1 MCQDGTVKIYAMLC
15 TGNLRRRRAPRQ
27 QKFATAVVV
36 VLLVIVNVLISGVI
50 ATDGQCRCADED
62 GAATASRALSLELQQ
77 LTLQEFAVDQEIRRL
92 HSALEGGHGQRKLL
106 QIFYAGSTSRRACSC
121 ASKCLDAH
129 GSFVKSCAQCLAGDP
144 TQNTYS
150 SMTGNC
156 RGSDCAGGGCE
167 VDLFQC
173 GMPRC
178 MYERNNEL
186 TKAQID
192 DNGPIRDPQG
202 YGNPTGPFG

>member
-1 MCQDGTVKIYAMLC
+1 MLC
-15 TGNLRRRRAPRQ
+15 TPNLRRRGAPTP
-27 QKFATAVVV
+27 QKVRTAAGTL
-36 VLLVIVNVLISGVI
+36 LLVFVSVFLTGTL
-50 ATDGQCRCADED
+50 ATTDGYCRCADQD

-77 LTLQEFAVDQEIRRL
+77 LALQEFAVDQEIRRL
-92 HSALEGGHGQRKLL
+92 HSALKSSHGQRKLL
-106 QIFYAGSTSRRACSC
+106 QIFDAGSTSRRTCSC

-129 GSFVKSCAQCLAGDP
+129 GSFVKSCAQCMAGDP

-156 RGSDCAGGGCE
+156 HGGDCAGGGCE

-186 TKAQID
+186 AKAQIE
-192 DNGPIRDPQG
+192 DNGPMRDPQG
-202 YGNPTGPFG
+202 YGNPAGPFG